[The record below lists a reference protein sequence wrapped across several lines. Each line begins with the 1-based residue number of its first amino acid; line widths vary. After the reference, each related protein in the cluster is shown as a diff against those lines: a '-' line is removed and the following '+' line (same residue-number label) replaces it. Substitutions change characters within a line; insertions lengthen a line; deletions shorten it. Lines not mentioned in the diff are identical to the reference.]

1 MEYKTRVFNI
11 PSQQHQY
18 KMIATKR
25 QLRLIFRGWDLEEN
39 IRKLGSY
46 KCGTEKLTVWF
57 RANYRTKKK
66 TNQLRSISRQQDTA
80 NIIHCAK
87 RKRSKNKFKLSYLI
101 LTTEVCSSLREVFVA
116 CVVGNRKAR
125 FIWLFAELGAH
136 LHIGVIL
143 VWSWLKKKSTSWL
156 LYITIVLRLKFAQ
169 RWYVDDEHW
178 TSLYI
183 AKA

>member
-25 QLRLIFRGWDLEEN
+25 YLRLIFRGWDLEEN

-87 RKRSKNKFKLSYLI
+87 RKRSKNKIKLSYLI

-125 FIWLFAELGAH
+125 FIWLFANRVRGASSH
-136 LHIGVIL
+136 RSHTGVIM
-143 VWSWLKKKSTSWL
+143 VKKKIYKLTVV
-156 LYITIVLRLKFAQ
+156 YYHCTQ
-169 RWYVDDEHW
+169 
-178 TSLYI
+178 T
-183 AKA
+183 

>member
-136 LHIGVIL
+136 LHIGIIL
-143 VWSWLKKKSTSWL
+143 VWSWLKKKNLQVDCCILPLYSDLNLLRDGTWMMSTEH
-156 LYITIVLRLKFAQ
+156 LYI
-169 RWYVDDEHW
+169 
-178 TSLYI
+178 
-183 AKA
+183 